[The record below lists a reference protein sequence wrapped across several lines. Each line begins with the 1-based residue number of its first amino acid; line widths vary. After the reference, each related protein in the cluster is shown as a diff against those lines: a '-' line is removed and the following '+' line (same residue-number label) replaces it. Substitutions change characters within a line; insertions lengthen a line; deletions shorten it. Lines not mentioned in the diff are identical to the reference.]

1 MSQLRLKWNTQRR
14 LGGTPKHVSVVR
26 PHGILMERRDDVLRG
41 RNNEVS
47 SVRLHDVSSKS

>member
-1 MSQLRLKWNTQRR
+1 MSQLRLKWNTQQR